1 MEKKT
6 IHDFAGND
14 SIDGLRKKAAD
25 YLDMIFVNKPPTYT
39 VYTDMLIRYTSN
51 SRFTAQMV
59 VEMLL
64 KNNPIY
70 FRAKINDKDIIGIK
84 AYEQAIRKFMESNIN
99 NQEDEYE
106 NVI

>member
-6 IHDFAGND
+6 IHQFAGND
-14 SIDGLRKKAAD
+14 SVDGLSKKAAD

-39 VYTDMLIRYTSN
+39 VHTDMLIRYTSN

-64 KNNPIY
+64 QKNRTY
-70 FRAKINDKDIIGIK
+70 FRAKINNKDIIGIK
-84 AYEQAIRKFMESNIN
+84 AYEQSIRKFMESNTN
-99 NQEDEYE
+99 NQENEYE